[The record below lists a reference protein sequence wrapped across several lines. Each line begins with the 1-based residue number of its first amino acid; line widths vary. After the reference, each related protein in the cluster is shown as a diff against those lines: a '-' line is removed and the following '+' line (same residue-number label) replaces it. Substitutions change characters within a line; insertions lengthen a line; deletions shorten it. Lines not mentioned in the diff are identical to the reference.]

1 MNKQMNIKVKKIEAA
16 SWSDDCPNC
25 GHDLSDPVHG
35 TAEIYH
41 YFGYCQGILTGHC
54 DYIQIP
60 DKKYRGVT
68 TVAEI
73 KIEAKDFFRK
83 MWCKNDGQ
91 DYHNIYG
98 NKMEKI

>member
-41 YFGYCQGILTGHC
+41 YFGYCQGICSGHC

-60 DKKYRGVT
+60 DKPFRCGKK
-68 TVAEI
+68 VAEI
-73 KIEAKDFFRK
+73 KIEAKEFFRK
-83 MWCKNDGQ
+83 MWCKNEG
-91 DYHNIYG
+91 DYYDVNDK
-98 NKMEKI
+98 KMEKI